1 MAKRKAAQIL
11 THVVVAGRKYQI
23 SASTKDTKAIMERLD
38 NHVQVVDPKQRTGVI
53 DIATSLFADLNWSK
67 GKASVAL
74 KQAIANE
81 VPLVSLEFLPA
92 GSS

>member
-1 MAKRKAAQIL
+1 
-11 THVVVAGRKYQI
+11 VVVGGRKYQI
-23 SASTKDTKAIMERLD
+23 SSSTKDTKAIMDRLD
-38 NHVQVVDPKQRTGVI
+38 NHVEVIDPKQRTGVV

-74 KQAIANE
+74 KQAIAND

-92 GSS
+92 